1 MNECWTKSADPS
13 RDRKHFGLAV
23 YCARRFGGRGIPV
36 EELIGEAEAALLW
49 AAARFRPEEGARFA
63 SYAIPFVLGAL
74 RDLCRRNLPMHV
86 PRREL
91 RILCA
96 VDSLRQELR
105 GRNGREP
112 TVDELGQ
119 KTGVA
124 PERLASMLDA
134 RERMRAAVVQPDL
147 ADQLCQDSA
156 DFENRIL
163 WKDALRSLGK
173 PYGQVLWLRFFADL
187 TQAEIAEKYKV
198 SQGQISRW
206 EKAGRE
212 KLRGVL
218 FF

>member
-1 MNECWTKSADPS
+1 MNECWTKSADPTA
-13 RDRKHFGLAV
+13 DRRHFGLAV
-23 YCARRFGGRGIPV
+23 YCAKRFAGRGIPM

-49 AAARFRPEEGARFA
+49 AASRFRPDGGARFS

-91 RILCA
+91 RILGA

-105 GRNGREP
+105 SRTGREP
-112 TVDELGQ
+112 TMDELGE
-119 KTGVA
+119 KIGVA
-124 PERLASMLDA
+124 PERLASMIDA
-134 RERMRAAVVQPDL
+134 RERLRAAAVQPEL
-147 ADQLCQDSA
+147 ANQLCPDSTN
-156 DFENRIL
+156 FENRIL

-173 PYGQVLWLRFFADL
+173 PYGQVLWLRFFAGL
-187 TQAEIAEKYKV
+187 TQMEIAEKYNV

-206 EKAGRE
+206 EKAGKE

-218 FF
+218 SF